1 MNGRPAG
8 NVLRDIVKWYHELIE
23 TPGGGSC
30 SGGEWDSEIVKPLY
44 RKHRWPNAD
53 FDGDAFLVDQARAT
67 AAASAKSSSEEL
79 IRQVRALKGW
89 LQDEDGPDMRQ
100 MRDRLAA
107 AETDDEQWLTRWKL
121 WQVEQDN
128 QRILKKL
135 QQAEEV
141 RDRMC
146 PDGQCQ
152 KPEKLLL
159 WEERQLRED
168 SWSKQRELKAIEQEA
183 KQMQAGERESV
194 PGIQTRLRHAEMQAA
209 VYQKAHEAARLD
221 AERLCPGRLFTVGP
235 GVETHEF
242 YLQERMEKLTC
253 YVEESHRELK
263 LIREWMAQLPDS
275 AHQAR
280 QAAQDAVNEKE
291 RYIEICMEQSRG
303 VALELEK
310 V

>member
-1 MNGRPAG
+1 
-8 NVLRDIVKWYHELIE
+8 
-23 TPGGGSC
+23 
-30 SGGEWDSEIVKPLY
+30 
-44 RKHRWPNAD
+44 
-53 FDGDAFLVDQARAT
+53 
-67 AAASAKSSSEEL
+67 
-79 IRQVRALKGW
+79 
-89 LQDEDGPDMRQ
+89 MRQ

-107 AETDDEQWLTRWKL
+107 AETDDEQWLARWEL
-121 WQVEQDN
+121 WQVGQDN
-128 QRILKKL
+128 QRILKNL
-135 QQAEEV
+135 QQAEEA
-141 RDRMC
+141 RDRRC

-152 KPEKLLL
+152 KPEELLL
-159 WEERQLRED
+159 WEERQLLED
-168 SWSKQRELKAIEQEA
+168 SWSKQRILKKIQQGA

-194 PGIQTRLRHAEMQAA
+194 PGIQIRLRHAEMQAA
-209 VYQKAHEAARLD
+209 VYQKAHKAARLD

-235 GVETHEF
+235 GVETLEF
-242 YLQERMEKLTC
+242 YLQERIEKLTC
-253 YVEESHRELK
+253 DVEESQRELK